1 MRLNVVLVGAMYHP
15 DAEALLE
22 KHFAVTRIAEDDLP
36 ALPRALREAH
46 GLAVRYPAQITAG
59 VVDAAPDLLAI
70 LSSGRGV
77 DNIDIPAATRAGVV
91 VANNPGLGG
100 KPVSEHALGLLLMI
114 TRDLTAVARDGM
126 PGAWDKRLTTRRVE
140 LTGAT
145 LGIVGCGNVG
155 GWMARRASAG
165 FGMRVLAYDPYVSAE
180 QMAQVGATKVDELT
194 ELLAEADFVTCHP
207 ELNDETDGMFDD
219 ATFANMKPGAYFVN
233 TSRGGVVRTDA
244 LVRALRSGH
253 LSGAALDVYD
263 QEPPPA
269 DSPLLRLDNLVLTA
283 HVADFTEQTKHALA
297 MSAAGQLVTALHG
310 EPPPHPLNPQVW
322 DLVATRR
329 SRIVQSSATAAERE
343 VTR

>member
-1 MRLNVVLVGAMYHP
+1 MRLNVLLVGAMYHRE
-15 DAEALLE
+15 AESLLE
-22 KHFAVTRIAEDDLP
+22 EHFRVTRIEADELP
-36 ALPRALREAH
+36 GHPAALREAH
-46 GLAVRYPAQITAG
+46 GLAVRYPAQITAE
-59 VVDAAPDLLAI
+59 VLDAAPELLAV

-114 TRDLTAVARDGM
+114 TRDLSAVARDGM
-126 PGAWDKRLTTRRVE
+126 SGAWDKRLTTRRVE
-140 LTGAT
+140 LTGGT

-165 FGMRVLAYDPYVSAE
+165 FQMRVLAYDPYVTAE
-180 QMAQVGATKVDELT
+180 QMAQVGATKVDKLD

-219 ATFANMKPGAYFVN
+219 ATFGMMKPGAYFVN

-253 LSGAALDVYD
+253 LSAAALDVYD
-263 QEPPPA
+263 QEPPPP
-269 DSPLLRLDNLVLTA
+269 DSPLLRLDNLVLSA
-283 HVADFTEQTKHALA
+283 HVADFTVQTTHALA
-297 MSAAGQLVTALHG
+297 MSAARQLVAALNG
-310 EPPPHPLNPQVW
+310 EPPPHPLNPEVW
-322 DLVATRR
+322 DRVAARR
-329 SRIVQSSATAAERE
+329 STIVNSAGRVAPEEGAR
-343 VTR
+343 